1 VTSRIL
7 SIVSRVTE
15 RSGYREMTI
24 TMSRAAAGRAA
35 GDTGTLDLGEI
46 RFHWGEAYHVG
57 RDGRMWTA
65 RRRDGRG
72 GKLADPSPGGLL
84 LAIRADYAACP
95 VPRDLP

>member
-1 VTSRIL
+1 MGR
-7 SIVSRVTE
+7 
-15 RSGYREMTI
+15 
-24 TMSRAAAGRAA
+24 AGRLEDNA
-35 GDTGTLDLGEI
+35 GTLDEI

-57 RDGRMWTA
+57 RDGGMWTA

-72 GKLADPSPGGLL
+72 GTLADPSPEGLL

>member
-1 VTSRIL
+1 VTARAL

-15 RSGYREMTI
+15 RSGYREMTMA
-24 TMSRAAAGRAA
+24 TGRAA
-35 GDTGTLDLGEI
+35 GNTGTLDLGEI
-46 RFHWGEAYHVG
+46 RFHWGDAYHVG
-57 RDGRMWTA
+57 RDGGMWTA

-72 GKLADPSPGGLL
+72 GTLADPSPGGLL